1 MTAGVRGRFRRSV
14 RLGRSLLLFLLFL
27 EHTAPC
33 GDGKGTGGWAVSKNG
48 FVGRAPNNSKMT
60 TPLREGWHAPSFSSA
75 SNARPQTGFDIF
87 LSLSVDSARLFGVS
101 LAQRACS
108 VCSVAAENAD
118 WIPREKIKGP
128 KLLRNR
134 RFTSQLSPTGFAL
147 IRVGIFVVPLLSR
160 GLFSNLNEPPWRQRG
175 PDERGCRR
183 WLGGSL
189 WPKIGRR

>member
-1 MTAGVRGRFRRSV
+1 M
-14 RLGRSLLLFLLFL
+14 LLFLLFL

-118 WIPREKIKGP
+118 WIPREKK
-128 KLLRNR
+128 
-134 RFTSQLSPTGFAL
+134 
-147 IRVGIFVVPLLSR
+147 
-160 GLFSNLNEPPWRQRG
+160 
-175 PDERGCRR
+175 
-183 WLGGSL
+183 
-189 WPKIGRR
+189 

>member
-1 MTAGVRGRFRRSV
+1 MERGRAG
-14 RLGRSLLLFLLFL
+14 GR
-27 EHTAPC
+27 
-33 GDGKGTGGWAVSKNG
+33 VSKNG

-75 SNARPQTGFDIF
+75 SNARPQTGFNIF

-118 WIPREKIKGP
+118 WIPREKIKVTETP
-128 KLLRNR
+128 SEPP
-134 RFTSQLSPTGFAL
+134 FHQSTFPTGFAL

>member
-1 MTAGVRGRFRRSV
+1 M
-14 RLGRSLLLFLLFL
+14 LFLLFL

-33 GDGKGTGGWAVSKNG
+33 GDGKGTGGWAG
-48 FVGRAPNNSKMT
+48 QQERFRGRAPNNSKMT

-75 SNARPQTGFDIF
+75 SNARPQTGFDIIV
-87 LSLSVDSARLFGVS
+87 SLSVGSARLFGVS

-118 WIPREKIKGP
+118 WIPRENKVD
-128 KLLRNR
+128 RNS
-134 RFTSQLSPTGFAL
+134 FGTAVSPVNFPRQDSPASL
-147 IRVGIFVVPLLSR
+147 IRVGIFVVPLLC
-160 GLFSNLNEPPWRQRG
+160 GLFSNLKESLGPPWRQRG

-183 WLGGSL
+183 WLGGSS